1 MKNIFI
7 RRIFIMR
14 KNSLSILVLGII
26 ILAGIISRQ
35 DMMVKMST

>member
-7 RRIFIMR
+7 RRIFITR

>member
-14 KNSLSILVLGII
+14 KNSLSIFVLGII